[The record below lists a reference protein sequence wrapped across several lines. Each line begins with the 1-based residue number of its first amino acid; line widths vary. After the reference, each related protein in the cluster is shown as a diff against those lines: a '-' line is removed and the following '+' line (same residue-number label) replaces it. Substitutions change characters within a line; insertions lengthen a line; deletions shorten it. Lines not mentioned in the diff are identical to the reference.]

1 MSCYIQFYTPPKRYQ
16 VVALLGT
23 GLCVGRRS
31 SHVLASLRTPNVFIV
46 SAPVITRCHFC
57 IIALLSGVTSQT
69 LLKENTTAVH
79 LHKDMH
85 STVYFCVI
93 IYADVY
99 LKKKRNSKY
108 NNVGNHCIMRMRYI
122 IIVIDTD
129 IYKVYRK
136 KNIFRQRTVTDSN
149 YRQNLV

>member
-1 MSCYIQFYTPPKRYQ
+1 MHGHCILCYFQGGDNAMWFTVTSQWAVFYSVTHTHTPPPKQYQ

-57 IIALLSGVTSQT
+57 IQA

-93 IYADVY
+93 IYADVS
-99 LKKKRNSKY
+99 LKKIRNSKY
-108 NNVGNHCIMRMRYI
+108 NNVGKHYYE
-122 IIVIDTD
+122 DD
-129 IYKVYRK
+129 IYY
-136 KNIFRQRTVTDSN
+136 
-149 YRQNLV
+149 NLYQYWHI